1 MAAERGKFPPDWKKM
16 PGAKV
21 EYRKK
26 VGAFEMRAV
35 ETEGFCEKC
44 GKKGLGFSFRTV
56 DSRGDYLGKS
66 GAYWCPKC
74 GEGMSPAA
82 YEGFVKT
89 ELTTPEM

>member
-26 VGAFEMRAV
+26 VGAYEMRAV

-66 GAYWCPKC
+66 GAYWCPAC

-82 YEGFVKT
+82 YEGFVKH
-89 ELTTPEM
+89 ELITPEM

>member
-1 MAAERGKFPPDWKKM
+1 MVVERGKFPPDWKKM

-89 ELTTPEM
+89 ELITPEM